1 MFGHAH
7 LCTEREGPHLDLP
20 TDTLCLIT
28 IAVVLFIGIV
38 YANPM
43 NCHLGPILRLLYSV
57 GFPSEMVKDLIEAD
71 AEEEQFIL
79 I

>member
-7 LCTEREGPHLDLP
+7 WCTEREGPHLDLP

-28 IAVVLFIGIV
+28 IAVALFIGLV

-43 NCHLGPILRLLYSV
+43 NCHSGPILRLYSA
-57 GFPSEMVKDLIEAD
+57 GFLSEMVKVLTEAD
-71 AEEEQFIL
+71 SEEEQFIL